1 MNGVFDGY
9 FDISESDY
17 LPKPHMPIYD
27 AFQKKFNLPN
37 NETAMFEDLHINLK
51 CPHELGWT
59 TVWITNNL
67 EYNLN
72 RDIKAQNDIE
82 KIMKEKDYIDHSTD
96 QLENF
101 LNTV

>member
-1 MNGVFDGY
+1 
-9 FDISESDY
+9 
-17 LPKPHMPIYD
+17 
-27 AFQKKFNLPN
+27 
-37 NETAMFEDLHINLK
+37 MFEDLHINLK

-82 KIMKEKDYIDHSTD
+82 KIMKEKDDIDYSTD